1 MASVDIKINA
11 SDLRNAIKQ
20 KVSDPIIALSKN
32 PVILRQIAEKALE
45 IDEPYVPYKSG
56 DLNSSGHVVSHAR
69 QTRIVWGKPGV
80 GKTMSYAAYQHDNIF
95 RHRTRTEHPLA
106 KSFWTKQI
114 MPGSP
119 GFRKLVTYAKPLVK
133 KEVKNG
139 SR

>member
-1 MASVDIKINA
+1 MASVDVKIRA
-11 SDLRNAIKQ
+11 SDIKDAV
-20 KVSDPIIALSKN
+20 KRRVSDPIMSLSKN
-32 PVILRQIAEKALE
+32 PVVLRQIAEKALE
-45 IDEPYVPYKSG
+45 IDEPYVPWKHG
-56 DLNSSGHVVSHAR
+56 DLTRSGHVVSHAR

-80 GKTMSYAAYQHDNIF
+80 GKTMIYADIQHNNIF
-95 RHRTRTEHPLA
+95 KHRTRTVHELA